1 MAFYSIGEVAER
13 CGINPVTL
21 RAWQR
26 RYGLLKPQR
35 SEGGHRQ
42 FDEEDILRIEEI
54 KRWIERGVSV
64 GKVKALLE
72 DNLPAARDESA
83 HLQEEMMSILR
94 YMQPARIRA
103 KLMALSH
110 QHPVDTLIDSLLV
123 PVRQR
128 LKLDQNTSL
137 VISSMLDGLLID
149 CVALF
154 LAEARKKNGKETL
167 LVGWSNEDR
176 TRLWLEAWRL
186 SQRGWHVNVLAE
198 PLESPRPE
206 LFPGQHIRLD
216 RTCRHASAGGAAQ
229 PLAGAGLQHPFSRPK
244 LSAPI
249 RGADQGLS
257 AWLQVN
263 LAPGFER
270 FAAADIKKIG
280 STAAAEL
287 FNQIQ
292 PDLIN
297 GFYMQV

>member
-186 SQRGWHVNVLAE
+186 PNAAGMSTFSPNRWSRRGL
-198 PLESPRPE
+198 SY
-206 LFPGQHIRLD
+206 FPGSIFSSGPDVPPRL
-216 RTCRHASAGGAAQ
+216 CRRSCSATGRSRASASIFTAKIK
-229 PLAGAGLQHPFSRPK
+229 R
-244 LSAPI
+244 PI

-257 AWLQVN
+257 AGLQVN

-280 STAAAEL
+280 STAAAS
-287 FNQIQ
+287 F
-292 PDLIN
+292 
-297 GFYMQV
+297 